1 MKYSRISPIFAE
13 YFLLMLSAS
22 NKNVTTDHTKTD
34 MSDAPEKHSSLEPT
48 PKRNNKAAI
57 IIALMAIVI
66 IIQGIKIYLDT
77 KEKQEVRTQLTTTEE
92 ELATTMQRMTE
103 IRTELDQKIAE
114 VAKLGGNVADLERAK
129 AEIENE
135 LKRSIR
141 ATGKEIKA
149 LKDRVEGYEM
159 LLKNKDEE
167 IEKLKSVNK
176 ELVTENRSLKTQK
189 NQLGDSISRLSQTK
203 EDLASKVAIASQLK
217 VENIRIVALND
228 RGKERES
235 PFKSRQVGK
244 LKIEFNIAENNVA
257 PIEGKKIMVRIIDEN
272 NQVLFDVSRG
282 SGTFIFNGKEE
293 FYTASQE
300 VLFDNTKQKLTY
312 LYDKGSEYASGSYTL
327 EVYTDN
333 YLMGRGEFVV
343 K

>member
-1 MKYSRISPIFAE
+1 MP
-13 YFLLMLSAS
+13 SAS
-22 NKNVTTDHTKTD
+22 EKKLTDYTLAHMTD
-34 MSDAPEKHSSLEPT
+34 ASEKLPSPET
-48 PKRNNKAAI
+48 APKRNNKTSI
-57 IIALMAIVI
+57 IIALMAIII

-77 KEKQEVRTQLTTTEE
+77 KEKQEVKTQLITTEE

-114 VAKLGGNVADLERAK
+114 VTKLGGDVADLQAAK

-135 LKRSIR
+135 LKRSKR

-149 LKDRVEGYEM
+149 LKDRVEGYEL
-159 LLKNKDEE
+159 LLKTKDEE
-167 IEKLKSVNK
+167 IEKLQSVNK
-176 ELVTENRSLKTQK
+176 ELLTENKSLKTQK
-189 NQLGDSISRLSQTK
+189 NQLGDSISRLSQSK

-217 VENIRIVALND
+217 VENIRILALND

-257 PIEGKKIMVRIIDEN
+257 PIEGKKIMIRIIDEN
-272 NQVLFDVSRG
+272 NQVIFDVARG
-282 SGTFIFNGKEE
+282 SGTFIYNDKEE
-293 FYTASQE
+293 FYTASQDI
-300 VLFDNTKQKLTY
+300 LFDNTKQKLTF

-333 YLMGRGEFVV
+333 YFMGKGEFAV

>member
-1 MKYSRISPIFAE
+1 MTDQSETLPSP
-13 YFLLMLSAS
+13 
-22 NKNVTTDHTKTD
+22 
-34 MSDAPEKHSSLEPT
+34 EPA

-66 IIQGIKIYLDT
+66 IIQAIKIYLDT
-77 KEKQEVRTQLTTTEE
+77 KEKQEVKTQLTTTEE

-114 VAKLGGNVADLERAK
+114 VAKLGGNVTDLEKAK
-129 AEIENE
+129 AEIEND
-135 LKRSIR
+135 LKRNKR

-149 LKDRVEGYEM
+149 LRDRLEGYEL
-159 LLKNKDEE
+159 LLKTKDEE
-167 IEKLKSVNK
+167 ITKLKSVNR
-176 ELVTENRSLKTQK
+176 ELLTENKSLKTQK
-189 NQLGDSISRLSQTK
+189 NQLGDSLSRLSQTK

-217 VENIRIVALND
+217 AENVRIVAVND
-228 RGKERES
+228 RGKERDS

-257 PIEGKKIMVRIIDEN
+257 PIEGKKVMIRVIDEN
-272 NQVLFDVSRG
+272 NQVLFDVARG
-282 SGTFIFNGKEE
+282 SGTFIIDGKEE

-300 VLFDNTKQKLTY
+300 ILFDNTKQKLTY
-312 LYDKGSEYASGSYTL
+312 LYDKGSEYTSGSYAL
-327 EVYTDN
+327 EIYTDS